1 MLKRVLAMMLAA
13 GYLVTML
20 PVEVAQAVENPVVA
34 AMPGDLVDGLL
45 ADEAVENAF
54 VEDEIPLED
63 EDSGAMGI
71 AIDDGEGEILI
82 SEGAMEPFQNLEA
95 PEMGISDEGP
105 QMLFIQLPEIYDGGA
120 MADEDA
126 NMAVSTGQLAMSPGS
141 VYTLKAV
148 CEDGSECE
156 VIWSVE
162 DAAIAS
168 VDENG
173 QVTAL
178 ACGETTI
185 YAQTE
190 NGLTAKCQLVV
201 ARVAETVGF
210 NYERFYLGKGET
222 SNALQVILGDG
233 GDDYF
238 SGYTLAS
245 SNSKYVRVNED
256 GSLTGLKTGSATIT
270 VTTENNQTASIRV
283 TVKNAPTKVK
293 AAPGSMTL
301 GIGESAVLGYTLSSG
316 SYGRASFESANPDC
330 ASVDLKTGVITAVAP
345 GMTKIKIKT
354 YNGKQCS
361 ATVKVVNA
369 PTYLQ
374 LSETDVVMGV
384 GQVKTL
390 KAVMDDGSSGKIKW
404 ESSDPTILTVENGK
418 LTAVATG
425 ETWVTARTYVDGVN
439 HQCRVT
445 VKPAPEKVTLA
456 KTKLTIGIGQKV
468 QLEPDVGDSV
478 GEYSYSSSKKQYA
491 TVSADGVI
499 TGRKKGTTTI
509 TVKTYNGKK
518 TSVKVSVVK
527 APSKVSARDVEMGL
541 GERRTMSYALSSG
554 SGGSV
559 TFASSQPDCVWIDP
573 ATGEME
579 ARGLGEAEIRITT
592 HNKKSCTVRVRVKAA
607 PENIAL
613 DMENVTLRAGEMV
626 TLTAI
631 YNSETVTTIEWQ
643 SLNSEI
649 ATISGGKILAV
660 SPGET
665 EILAQ
670 SHVPGV
676 YAKCLLTVTPAPE
689 PLKVTSQKVYLGLGE
704 TVNLG
709 TCGGEPSGEYRYA
722 SSKKSCVS
730 VDESG
735 NIRGK
740 KAGKATIS
748 IASADGQIVKVS
760 VIVGK
765 KPTNVTA
772 NPRKMQLGLGETGV
786 MGYQLTKGCYGRV
799 KYTSRQPEC
808 VVIDENTGM
817 MTAVGIGTAT
827 IDIVTYN
834 GKKTTATVQVV
845 QAPTQVNVSMS
856 DVVIGEG
863 QSVKVSASI
872 DAGAAGELTWRSDDE
887 TIARVELGKITGL
900 MAGNTQVYAETYLEG
915 ISGVVSVTVK
925 PAPEKVTLPE
935 NTLYLGLGEV
945 TRLEPDVG
953 DSVGGFTYASS
964 NKRIVKVYGDG
975 TIKAVKTGSAKITV
989 KTYNGKKATVTV
1001 KVYKEP
1007 SKITPAFTWYEMG
1020 VGDVGCVGYSLPKG
1034 TTATVTYSSSDESI
1048 LKVDPATGQMTAMAV
1063 GQARLCMR
1071 THNGKEAYCTVAV
1084 YPAPIWVM
1092 VNQARVEMAVG
1103 QQWKIQTTLSEGSR
1117 STLRYESADHG
1128 VAMVS
1133 EDGVIEGVGRGST
1146 TVYVKTCAPDAYATV
1161 EVVVWDAPRSV
1172 KLNVVALDINVD
1184 EMYCIQP
1191 IIPEGSMT
1199 HWTFTS
1205 SNPALATVS
1214 EDGWV
1219 NTHMR
1224 GSVFIT
1230 ATAHNG
1236 KSASVRLNIQDPWYP
1251 ESVQILNAPEVLMAS
1266 SRNYRLEWAVQPET
1280 ARPRL
1285 RWTSSNENVAT
1296 VSEEGV
1302 IAPIDFGYTVISA
1315 VSEKNA
1321 DIHIQFVLAV
1331 ETREK
1336 VLTIPARTTQEDGIA
1351 ENLRKIDAIRQSA
1364 IREVDALRD
1373 GGVIKSSDASK
1384 RKAMINNI
1392 FKDYEFA
1399 WKTPSFQ
1406 KYWRSANSEGGVKHF
1421 QPDRVYYGLPYVSGS
1436 GANRSYNAAK
1446 ALKEG
1451 RYTDSGKGYYL
1462 LNQKKLLNSQY
1473 VGNDCSGLV
1482 NTAIWGTSS
1491 SHTYDRTSEI
1501 ATSKAY
1507 KTIKSFKS
1515 MRPGDLIC
1523 LGNRHVVMFLYY
1535 ADADKSKIMIIENG
1549 GSEPG
1554 TNTVHC
1560 AVHNVSYY
1568 TRQGYRVRRLA
1579 SLG

>member
-1 MLKRVLAMMLAA
+1 MLKRILAIMLAA
-13 GYLVTML
+13 GYLATML
-20 PVEVAQAVENPVVA
+20 PVEAAQALESMESPA
-34 AMPGDLVDGLL
+34 AADGLL
-45 ADEAVENAF
+45 ADETVENAF
-54 VEDEIPLED
+54 VEAEIPMEN

-71 AIDDGEGEILI
+71 AIDDGEGQSLLP
-82 SEGAMEPFQNLEA
+82 EGAMEPSQDLEA
-95 PEMGISDEGP
+95 PEMDIPDEGP
-105 QMLFIQLPEIYDGGA
+105 QMLFIQLPEIYDAGA

-126 NMAVSTGQLAMSPGS
+126 NMAVNTGQLAMSPGS
-141 VYTLKAV
+141 IYTLKAV

-156 VIWSVE
+156 VIWSVD
-162 DAAIAS
+162 DASVAS

-185 YAQTE
+185 CALAE
-190 NGLTAKCQLVV
+190 NGLTAKCQVVV

-210 NYERFYLGKGET
+210 NCESFYLGKGET
-222 SNALQVILGDG
+222 SYALQVILGDG

-238 SGYTLAS
+238 SGYTLVS
-245 SNSKYVRVNED
+245 SNPKYVRINDD
-256 GSLTGLKTGSATIT
+256 GSLTGLKNGSATIT
-270 VTTENNQTASIRV
+270 VTTENNQTASIQV

-301 GIGESAVLGYTLSSG
+301 GIGESAVMGYTLSSG
-316 SYGRASFESANPDC
+316 SYGRATFESANPDC
-330 ASVDLKTGVITAVAP
+330 AAVDVETGVITAVAP
-345 GMTKIKIKT
+345 GTTKIKIKT
-354 YNGKQCS
+354 YNGKQCT

-369 PTYLQ
+369 PTFLQ
-374 LSETDVVMGV
+374 LSQTDITMGV
-384 GQVKTL
+384 GWVKTL
-390 KAVMDDGSSGKIKW
+390 KAVMDDGSAGKIEW
-404 ESSDPTILTVENGK
+404 ESSDPSVLTVENGK
-418 LTAVATG
+418 LTAVGTG
-425 ETWVTARTYVDGVN
+425 EAWVTARTYVDGAS
-439 HQCRVT
+439 HQCRMT
-445 VKPAPEKVTLA
+445 IKPAPEKVTLEKA
-456 KTKLTIGIGQKV
+456 KLTIGVGQKL

-478 GEYSYSSSKKQYA
+478 GECTYSSSKKQYA

-499 TGRKKGTTTI
+499 TGKKKGTTTI

-527 APSKVSARDVEMGL
+527 APSKVSARDVAMGL
-541 GERRTMSYALSSG
+541 GEKRMMSYALSSG
-554 SGGSV
+554 SCGSV
-559 TFASSQPDCVWIDP
+559 TFASSHPDCVWIDP
-573 ATGEME
+573 VTGEME
-579 ARGLGEAEIRITT
+579 ARGMGEAEIRITT
-592 HNKKSCTVRVRVKAA
+592 HNKKSCTARVQVKAA

-613 DMENVTLRAGEMV
+613 DMENVTLRAGETAM
-626 TLTAI
+626 LTAI
-631 YNSETVTTIEWQ
+631 YDSETATTIEWQ

-649 ATISGGKILAV
+649 ATVSDGKILAV

-665 EILAQ
+665 EIVAR

-676 YAKCLLTVTPAPE
+676 YARCLLTVTPAPE
-689 PLKVTSQKVYLGLGE
+689 PLKVTNQKIYLGLGE

-709 TCGGEPSGEYRYA
+709 ACGGEPSGEYRYA

-735 NIRGK
+735 NIRGRK
-740 KAGKATIS
+740 TGKATIS
-748 IASADGQIVKVS
+748 VASADGQIVKVS
-760 VIVGK
+760 VSVGK
-765 KPTNVTA
+765 KPTKVTA
-772 NPRKMQLGLGETGV
+772 NPGKMQLGLGETGV
-786 MGYQLTKGCYGRV
+786 MGYKLTKGCYGRV
-799 KYTSRQPEC
+799 KYASRQPEC
-808 VVIDENTGM
+808 VIIDENTGV

-834 GKKTTATVQVV
+834 GKKTTAKVQVV

-856 DVVIGEG
+856 EVVIGEG
-863 QSVKVSASI
+863 QSVKVSASM
-872 DAGAAGELTWRSDDE
+872 DAGAAGKLTWRSDDE
-887 TIARVELGKITGL
+887 TIARVESGNITGL
-900 MAGNTQVYAETYLEG
+900 MAGNTRVYAETYVEG
-915 ISGVVSVTVK
+915 ISGAVSVIVK

-935 NTLYLGLGEV
+935 NTVYLGLGEE

-964 NKRIVKVYGDG
+964 NKKIVRVYSDG

-989 KTYNGKKATVTV
+989 KTYNGKKVTVTV
-1001 KVYKEP
+1001 KVYKAP
-1007 SKITPAFTWYEMG
+1007 GKITPALAWYEMG
-1020 VGDVGCVGYSLPKG
+1020 VGDVGNVGYSLPRN
-1034 TTATVTYSSSDESI
+1034 TTTTVTYSSSNESI
-1048 LKVDPATGQMTAMAV
+1048 LKVDPVTGEMTAMAV

-1084 YPAPIWVM
+1084 YPAPKWVM
-1092 VNQARVEMAVG
+1092 VNQAQVEMAVG
-1103 QQWKIQTTLSEGSR
+1103 QQFKIQATLSEGSR
-1117 STLRYESADHG
+1117 SVLRYESADPG
-1128 VAMVS
+1128 VAVVS
-1133 EDGVIEGVGRGST
+1133 EDGVIEGTGRGST
-1146 TVYVKTCAPDAYATV
+1146 TIYVKTCAPDVYAAV
-1161 EVVVWDAPRSV
+1161 EVVVWDAPQSV

-1184 EMYCIQP
+1184 ETYRIQP

-1236 KSASVRLNIQDPWYP
+1236 KHASVRLNIQDPWYP
-1251 ESVQILNAPEVLMAS
+1251 EAVQILNAPEVLLAGS
-1266 SRNYRLEWAVQPET
+1266 GNYCLEWTVQPET

-1285 RWTSSNENVAT
+1285 QWTSSNEKVAT
-1296 VSEEGV
+1296 VSEDGV
-1302 IAPIDFGYTVISA
+1302 IAPMAFGYTTISA

-1321 DIHIQFVLAV
+1321 DIQIQFVLAV
-1331 ETREK
+1331 ETRDK
-1336 VLTIPARTTQEDGIA
+1336 VLTIPARTTDEEGIE
-1351 ENLRKIDAIRQSA
+1351 ENLKKIDAIRQSA
-1364 IREVDALRD
+1364 IREVDALLA
-1373 GGVIKSSDASK
+1373 GGVIKSADASK

-1392 FKDYEFA
+1392 FKDYAFA

-1406 KYWRSANSEGGVKHF
+1406 KYWRTTNSEGGVKHF

-1436 GANRSYNAAK
+1436 GTNRAYNVAK
-1446 ALKEG
+1446 ALKEN
-1451 RYTDSGKGYYL
+1451 RYTDSGLGYYL
-1462 LNQKKLLNSQY
+1462 LNQKKLLNGQY

-1482 NTAIWGTSS
+1482 NTTIWGTSS

-1501 ATSKAY
+1501 ASSKAY

-1535 ADADKSKIMIIENG
+1535 ADADKNKIMIIENG

-1568 TRQGYRVRRLA
+1568 TKQGYRVRRLA
-1579 SLG
+1579 TLG